1 MLVVHIPSWFPHT
14 GKPLD
19 GNFIFR
25 QIAATTPFAKAIVLH
40 HVEEGFAMPADMAK
54 EGIVFFPIKTAGK
67 ESKMQMAKKYVT
79 AFQQIVEQYG
89 KPDAIHAHVTLPLGP
104 VAALLS
110 RKYNVPLVISE
121 HWSVYQPQNRHQ
133 LSTFQRLQLL
143 FTFRQARCLTTVSDN
158 LHQAIM
164 ETVPAT
170 KNLKFVKVSNVVDI
184 EKFKVRASNSD
195 IANEKNQILHI
206 STLDNAAKNI
216 MGVLRSIKCLLKHRN
231 DFVLNI
237 IHDLPNVDVEEYVR
251 QEHLEETVRLLG
263 RKSEIE
269 VATAIQDCDFLLQ
282 FSNYENQPCVLLE
295 SFCCGK
301 PVLTT
306 PVGGIPE
313 IANEQNATF
322 VEPRNEEMLVE
333 RLDYMLDHHQE
344 FEPAAISEE
353 AQRNYSAEAVGKL
366 FYSVYKSVSIK

>member
-14 GKPLD
+14 VKPLD

-133 LSTFQRLQLL
+133 LSPFQRLQLL

-158 LHQAIM
+158 LHQAIVDTM
-164 ETVPAT
+164 PIA
-170 KNLKFVKVSNVVDI
+170 KKMQYVKISNVVDV
-184 EKFKVRASNSD
+184 EKFKVRASNTNTVND
-195 IANEKNQILHI
+195 RKQILHI

-216 MGVLRSIKCLLKHRN
+216 MGILRSVNVLLKQRN

-237 IHDLPNVDVEEYVR
+237 IHDLPNVEVENYIR
-251 QEHLEETVRLLG
+251 AEHLENNIRLLG
-263 RKSEIE
+263 RKTEEE
-269 VATAIQDCDFLLQ
+269 VAAAIQNCDFLLQ

-313 IANEQNATF
+313 IADESNAAF

-333 RLDYMLDHHQE
+333 RLDYMLDHYQE